1 MKVMMPLAHTSS
13 ITASLNV
20 GASKAAFESKVCD
33 LQVEYVVHILMP
45 LSG

>member
-1 MKVMMPLAHTSS
+1 MKVMMPLARTSS
-13 ITASLNV
+13 ITASPNV
-20 GASKAAFESKVCD
+20 GALKAAFENEVCD